1 MESDSRDPRPPR
13 HAAGSRALLPAAGIP
28 WLYFAFAHGCLLAAF
43 VIVAVQPALPGPF
56 FLHPRMAAVVHLVTL
71 GWITSSIFGA
81 FYFVAPLTMRMPF
94 RPGWA
99 DRIAFVCYAT
109 GSVAAVAQFWSGDY
123 ERVAWAAALVL
134 AAALHVT
141 LRTAAGLPSALGGW
155 PVKLHVA
162 LAFANL
168 IAATVFGMAV
178 GLNRVHGW
186 FAWSPLAAAYAHL
199 HIAVV
204 GWATMMFVGLAYRLI
219 PMIVPTAMP
228 RGRSIAASAIL
239 IEGGLA
245 VLVNALMSDAAWAA
259 AGGLLIVAGLASFVV
274 HVRLALKD
282 KLPPPASLPRPDWAT
297 WQTHVALLWLAVA
310 AILGPVLSFGG
321 TGNWRIAAGWWY
333 GVAGLI
339 GFLAQVIAGMQG
351 RLVPMYAW
359 YGAFEAGGYTPPPV
373 TVHTLAS
380 HRLALWN
387 FVVWTAGPPALAA
400 GLAAQSRWLITSASI
415 MMLTGVVL
423 NATQLARTYVRA
435 RRSGRSARRA

>member
-1 MESDSRDPRPPR
+1 MESDSRDAGRPRQAPE
-13 HAAGSRALLPAAGIP
+13 SRALLPAAGIP
-28 WLYFAFAHGCLLAAF
+28 WLYFAFAHACLVAAF
-43 VIVAVQPALPGPF
+43 AIVAVHPALPGPF

-81 FYFVAPLTMRMPF
+81 FYFVAPLTMRMPL
-94 RPGWA
+94 RPGWP
-99 DRIAFVCYAT
+99 DRLAFICHALGT
-109 GSVAAVAQFWSGDY
+109 VAVVAQFWSGDY
-123 ERVAWAAALVL
+123 QRVAWAAALVL

-141 LRTAAGLPSALGGW
+141 ARTAIGLPSALGGW

-168 IAATVFGMAV
+168 IAATVFGMVV

-186 FAWSPLAAAYAHL
+186 FTWSPLAAAYAHL

-239 IEGGLA
+239 IECGLA
-245 VLVNALMSDAAWAA
+245 ALVNALLSGAVWAA
-259 AGGLLIVAGLASFVV
+259 AGALLIVAGLASFVV

-282 KLPPPASLPRPDWAT
+282 KLPPPAALPRPDWAT
-297 WQTHVALLWLAVA
+297 WQTHVALLWLAIA
-310 AILGPVLSFGG
+310 AILGPLLSFGG
-321 TGNWRIAAGWWY
+321 TASWRVAVGWWY

-373 TVHTLAS
+373 TVHRLAS
-380 HRLALWN
+380 HRLALWT
-387 FVVWTAGPPALAA
+387 FTVWTAGPPALAT
-400 GLAAQSRWLITSASI
+400 GLAAQSPALITAASAL
-415 MMLTGVVL
+415 MLLGVVV
-423 NATQLARTYVRA
+423 NAAQLARTYFRA
-435 RRSGRSARRA
+435 RPSGPAPQ